1 MQAYAPK
8 KPLYSGAMDTQHTL
22 DVVVGALVL
31 HARTRPSRW
40 LCLRL
45 WTHHC
50 FTLLY
55 KLWLYLQGA
64 LLALTDGK
72 LADMQAAA
80 EVDGGVQQ
88 LNAAIESAQALGGR
102 RGET

>member
-22 DVVVGALVL
+22 DVVVGALL

-40 LCLRL
+40 HRWLCLRL
-45 WTHHC
+45 CTHHC

-80 EVDGGVQQ
+80 EVD
-88 LNAAIESAQALGGR
+88 LSLIHI
-102 RGET
+102 